1 LFGSCAQI
9 NEWVKSRDPY
19 GKIIPFSASFEA
31 TVCAFGDDD
40 TARKEFLAD
49 KKVKSM
55 IPKIITTGYSSLDLI
70 QYFTVGEV
78 EVRAWT
84 VKKGTLAPG
93 AAGVIHSDFMK
104 HFICA
109 ETMAF
114 DDFKHYGSEA
124 EVKKA
129 GKFKTQGK
137 LYVVHDGDIL
147 SAHTHTHTRTRT
159 HAAGARSSRRSGAD
173 EEQHA
178 QSGELGMT
186 VAHSIC
192 IVLSVLLSAPPPPLP
207 PPPAATSSTT
217 RKPVALTGG
226 RSNSPARP
234 PRPAPPC
241 PCRVIQ
247 AALRQLQRCARGSK
261 EFTPSAVAR
270 AMEP

>member
-1 LFGSCAQI
+1 MFGSCAQI

-137 LYVVHDGDIL
+137 LYVVQDGDIL
-147 SAHTHTHTRTRT
+147 SARTRRAS
-159 HAAGARSSRRSGAD
+159 HKHRAVRREVCSMGVGGAGA
-173 EEQHA
+173 H
-178 QSGELGMT
+178 
-186 VAHSIC
+186 
-192 IVLSVLLSAPPPPLP
+192 LSALCHCSLPLLCSP
-207 PPPAATSSTT
+207 ATSSTT
-217 RKPVALTGG
+217 PKNGSAIGG
-226 RSNSPARP
+226 R
-234 PRPAPPC
+234 
-241 PCRVIQ
+241 
-247 AALRQLQRCARGSK
+247 
-261 EFTPSAVAR
+261 E
-270 AMEP
+270 